1 MAIKEDKIIRPF
13 FSHDYT
19 PLEDKNLLK
28 LFITMGAE
36 GYGIYWL
43 VVEFMHQNTFV
54 VGEEELLA
62 FKFRVDV
69 EKIKRVM
76 NDFQLFRIET
86 RETDSVY
93 ISDRILRNLNYV
105 EQKNEDKKQAAN
117 VRWLLSAFNK
127 AYVEFFEEEPILQ
140 PSEIESLKKYNE
152 KIPDLKNKLRDILYT
167 LKNLKFDTDV
177 NFKPCA
183 NWLLKDNNLAR
194 LLNGEFGK
202 LKHKKTEKELKE
214 EQRKLQLE
222 EQKRNEP
229 SELELQIGRISG
241 KGEALDF
248 IKDFYK
254 GKKVLLSRGHALI
267 LPTLRIL
274 TDKFE
279 ISEKELT
286 ELFQQEEGV
295 SP

>member
-43 VVEFMHQNTFV
+43 IVEFMHQNTFI

-69 EKIKRVM
+69 EKIKSVM
-76 NDFQLFRIET
+76 NNFQLFRIEE

-93 ISDRILRNLNYV
+93 ISDRIIRNLNYV

-127 AYVEFFEEEPILQ
+127 AYIEFFEEEPILQ
-140 PSEIESLKKYNE
+140 PSEIECLKKYNE
-152 KIPDLKNKLRDILYT
+152 KIPDLKNKLRDIIYT
-167 LKNLKFDTDV
+167 LKGLKFDTDV

-229 SELELQIGRISG
+229 SELELQIERILN
-241 KGEALDF
+241 KNEALDF
-248 IKDFYK
+248 IANFYADR
-254 GKKVLLSRGHALI
+254 KVVINGGRALI
-267 LPTLRIL
+267 LPTLRR
-274 TDKFE
+274 
-279 ISEKELT
+279 LT
-286 ELFQQEEGV
+286 EKFDIAEREVIERCQH
-295 SP
+295 

>member
-43 VVEFMHQNTFV
+43 VVEFMHQNTFI

-76 NDFQLFRIET
+76 NEFQLFRIEE

-117 VRWLLSAFNK
+117 VRWLLSSFNK
-127 AYVEFFEEEPILQ
+127 AYVEFFGEEPILQ

-152 KIPDLKNKLRDILYT
+152 KIPDLKAKLRDIIYT
-167 LKNLKFDTDV
+167 LKNLKFDTKT

-202 LKHKKTEKELKE
+202 LEHCKTQKEIETEKQMIKQQQQEDEK
-214 EQRKLQLE
+214 
-222 EQKRNEP
+222 P
-229 SELELQIGRISG
+229 TELQIAIDNVTN
-241 KGEALDF
+241 KQQALDL
-248 IKDFYK
+248 IAEFYK
-254 GKKVLLSRGHALI
+254 DKKLIMSRNKIVI

-274 TDKFE
+274 LSKFH
-279 ISEKELT
+279 ISE
-286 ELFQQEEGV
+286 QEVIEFCLE
-295 SP
+295 

>member
-1 MAIKEDKIIRPF
+1 MAIREDKIIKPF
-13 FSHDYT
+13 FSHDYA

-28 LFITMGAE
+28 LFITLGAE

-62 FKFRVDV
+62 YKIHVDV

-76 NDFQLFRIET
+76 NDFQLFRIEE
-86 RETDSVY
+86 RENDSVY

-105 EQKNEDKKQAAN
+105 EQKNEAKTQAAN

-127 AYVEFFEEEPILQ
+127 SYVEFFGEEPILQ
-140 PSEIESLKKYNE
+140 SEEIESLKKYSE
-152 KIPDLKNKLRDILYT
+152 KIPDLKGKLRDILYT

-194 LLNGEFGK
+194 LVNGEFGK
-202 LKHKKTEKELKE
+202 LKHKKTEKELRE
-214 EQRKLQLE
+214 EQRQLALQE
-222 EQKRNEP
+222 EKRNEP
-229 SELELQIGRISG
+229 SELELQVEQISS
-241 KGEALDF
+241 KAEALDF
-248 IKDFYK
+248 IVEQYK
-254 GKKVLLSRGHALI
+254 GKTIPMNMGKLFI
-267 LPTLRIL
+267 IPTLKDL
-274 TDKFE
+274 AKKFDITNTE
-279 ISEKELT
+279 IIEQHKGL
-286 ELFQQEEGV
+286 EE
-295 SP
+295 

>member
-1 MAIKEDKIIRPF
+1 MAINKEDKIIRPF

-76 NDFQLFRIET
+76 NDFQLFRIEE

-117 VRWLLSAFNK
+117 VRWLLSSFNK
-127 AYVEFFEEEPILQ
+127 AYVEFFGEEPILQ

-152 KIPDLKNKLRDILYT
+152 KIPDLKAKLRDIIYT

-194 LLNGEFGK
+194 LLNGEFGQ
-202 LKHKKTEKELKE
+202 LKHKKTEKEIKE
-214 EQRKLQLE
+214 AQRKLALE
-222 EQKRNEP
+222 EAKRNEP
-229 SELELQIGRISG
+229 SELEQQVERISG
-241 KGEALDF
+241 KAEALDF
-248 IKDFYK
+248 IANFYTD
-254 GKKVLLSRGHALI
+254 KKLMVHGGRAYLF
-267 LPTLRIL
+267 PTLRKL
-274 TDKFE
+274 TDKFD
-279 ISEKELT
+279 ITEKEVI
-286 ELFQQEEGV
+286 EICQH
-295 SP
+295 